1 MYFLSGSVR
10 GGNCSGSFRGNV
22 ITVMLS
28 RFSVEEELSLDK
40 FDNSEE
46 LEELEELFGVF
57 RLFFQLWT
65 VFFLT
70 LFNHTR
76 RGSTISTSRFH
87 RSFSYCI
94 FFLSSLLEEAGG
106 FDVFDNASDQHSVS
120 VTFEDSF
127 ALSGHGLYGAL
138 SSGAGS
144 SLTGDAEEFSFFH
157 APVIFLLCGGV
168 AGL

>member
-1 MYFLSGSVR
+1 LVEVIIVSASTMYFLSGSVR

-65 VFFLT
+65 EVFFSYSLQSHEDRKYH
-70 LFNHTR
+70 LYL
-76 RGSTISTSRFH
+76 SIS
-87 RSFSYCI
+87 
-94 FFLSSLLEEAGG
+94 
-106 FDVFDNASDQHSVS
+106 
-120 VTFEDSF
+120 
-127 ALSGHGLYGAL
+127 
-138 SSGAGS
+138 
-144 SLTGDAEEFSFFH
+144 
-157 APVIFLLCGGV
+157 
-168 AGL
+168 